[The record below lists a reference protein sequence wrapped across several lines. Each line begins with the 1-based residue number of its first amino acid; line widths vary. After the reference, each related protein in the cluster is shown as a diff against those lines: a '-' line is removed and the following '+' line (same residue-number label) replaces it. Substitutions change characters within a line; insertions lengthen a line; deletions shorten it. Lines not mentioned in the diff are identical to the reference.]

1 MIANGFHLSPEKLY
15 FRTCHR
21 ATSCCPFPIS
31 KPRNSSLMCSV
42 FWPLLIFVLYL
53 FVFIS
58 CCLSASVLIELL
70 AGSSP
75 DQRQTLVPRVC
86 FLFSAL
92 GSQST
97 ELISLSWAK
106 TCFSFLVEKKKTRFK
121 DVLGDADA
129 GFCISASFSSFS
141 NFMTHLRRFLGS
153 GPGVIMITS
162 CWIWFKLQVCSS
174 KGLIVV
180 ASCQKGATEM
190 L

>member
-106 TCFSFLVEKKKTRFK
+106 TCFSFLVEKKKP
-121 DVLGDADA
+121 VLRTFWGMQMLASVYLHLFRVSVILWLTWE
-129 GFCISASFSSFS
+129 GFWARD
-141 NFMTHLRRFLGS
+141 L
-153 GPGVIMITS
+153 
-162 CWIWFKLQVCSS
+162 K
-174 KGLIVV
+174 
-180 ASCQKGATEM
+180 
-190 L
+190 